1 MSDIVGVLDSGSD
14 LFTND
19 DLYGRLKADNRL
31 NVNLNTD
38 ILSFGWYK
46 GKGFWS
52 VNVGLRTDI
61 GASIPKNMFDYLR
74 DADQFDLSREP
85 FKVILQT

>member
-1 MSDIVGVLDSGSD
+1 MVQ
-14 LFTND
+14 
-19 DLYGRLKADNRL
+19 RKR
-31 NVNLNTD
+31 
-38 ILSFGWYK
+38 
-46 GKGFWS
+46 FWS